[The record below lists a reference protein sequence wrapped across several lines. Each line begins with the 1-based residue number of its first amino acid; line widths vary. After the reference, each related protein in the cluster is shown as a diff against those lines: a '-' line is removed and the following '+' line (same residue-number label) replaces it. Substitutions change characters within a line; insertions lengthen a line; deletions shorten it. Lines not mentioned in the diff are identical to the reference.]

1 MMPFFTIMGIDHHHF
16 SGIFARFTSGD
27 PLVVNADL
35 TCIKALM
42 NNETTRHKAMGLA
55 NDDPP
60 PHDSANRAQQP
71 CALKKIPTGTV
82 PDHTI
87 VEYLPTCGVHWEF
100 VTACHKAHKQRPYCY
115 STDLLHWKIGCP

>member
-1 MMPFFTIMGIDHHHF
+1 
-16 SGIFARFTSGD
+16 
-27 PLVVNADL
+27 
-35 TCIKALM
+35 M

-115 STDLLHWKIGCP
+115 STDLFHWKIGCPYLAALGEIAITDSTKSKALITKYKEHTARRNVSKAA